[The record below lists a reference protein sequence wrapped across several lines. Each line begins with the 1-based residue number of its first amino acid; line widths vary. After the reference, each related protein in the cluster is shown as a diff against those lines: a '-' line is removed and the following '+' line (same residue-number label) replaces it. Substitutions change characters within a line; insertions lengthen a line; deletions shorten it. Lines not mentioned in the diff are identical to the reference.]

1 MAKLNSKLN
10 IGEYIYLFFLDSLIN
25 KYKLGAMLKKYFKKL
40 RVLLEWSRNI
50 ILYDK
55 SKLWEKSPSY
65 MRIKSTYFDI

>member
-1 MAKLNSKLN
+1 
-10 IGEYIYLFFLDSLIN
+10 
-25 KYKLGAMLKKYFKKL
+25 MLKKYFKQL

-65 MRIKSTYFDI
+65 TGIKSTYFDIEFTIMRIMS